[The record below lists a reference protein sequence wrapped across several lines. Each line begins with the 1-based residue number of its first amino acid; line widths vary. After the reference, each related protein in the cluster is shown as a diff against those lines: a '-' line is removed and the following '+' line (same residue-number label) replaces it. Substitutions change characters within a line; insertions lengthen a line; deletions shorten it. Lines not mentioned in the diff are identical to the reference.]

1 MVPENELRRNDEFEI
16 EIQRDL
22 YLFGDTHRRLV
33 T

>member
-22 YLFGDTHRRLV
+22 YLFGDIHRSLV